1 MSTETKHDELLTL
14 LLPLVDFMNVN
25 GFGYFLVAGKDDIAS
40 QYVGGKTEYIP
51 GMLESLF
58 VKNPNIQENVAHIIN
73 ELNKTK

>member
-1 MSTETKHDELLTL
+1 MSTETHHDELLTL

-25 GFGYFLVAGKDDIAS
+25 GFSYFLVAGKDEIAS
-40 QYVGGKTEYIP
+40 QYVGGKTEDIS

-58 VKNPNIQENVAHIIN
+58 VKHPNIQENVAHIIN